1 MDGSAFRPW
10 VAAIGALVRQGQ
22 ARGWV
27 TLDEVT
33 TALAAPEV
41 SGELVE
47 DLLEA
52 LAELEIEVAD
62 ESEAPP
68 LRGLFPDRL
77 TRAVSRL
84 VRWGQERGYVTRA
97 ELVAAMPAEEVAE
110 AVFDETVAAL
120 LGMGIRVVEIG

>member
-1 MDGSAFRPW
+1 

-68 LRGLFPDRL
+68 LRGLIPDRL
-77 TRAVSRL
+77 TRAISRL

>member
-1 MDGSAFRPW
+1 MESNAFGPW
-10 VAAIGALVRQGQ
+10 VAAIEGLVRQGR

-33 TALAAPEV
+33 AALAAPEV
-41 SGELVE
+41 SAELVE

-62 ESEAPP
+62 ESEAPA
-68 LRGLFPDRL
+68 LRGPFPDRL
-77 TRAVSRL
+77 AREIGRL

-97 ELVAAMPAEEVAE
+97 ELLAAMPPEEVDE
-110 AVFDETVAAL
+110 ARFNDTVSSL
-120 LGMGIRVVEIG
+120 LRMGIRVVEG

>member
-1 MDGSAFRPW
+1 MDGNAFGPW
-10 VAAIGALVRQGQ
+10 VAEIEALVRQGK

-33 TALAAPEV
+33 AALAAPEV
-41 SGELVE
+41 SAELVE

-62 ESEAPP
+62 ESEAPVV
-68 LRGLFPDRL
+68 RGRFPDRL
-77 TRAVSRL
+77 AREIGRL

-97 ELVAAMPAEEVAE
+97 ELLAAMPPEQVD
-110 AVFDETVAAL
+110 VTKFDETVAAL
-120 LGMGIRVVEIG
+120 LGMGIRVVEG